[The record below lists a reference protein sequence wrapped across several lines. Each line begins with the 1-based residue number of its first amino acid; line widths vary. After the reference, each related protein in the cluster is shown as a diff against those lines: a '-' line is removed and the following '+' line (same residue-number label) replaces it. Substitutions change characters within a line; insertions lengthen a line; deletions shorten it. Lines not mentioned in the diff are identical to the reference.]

1 MKHFFENKQVYRLCC
16 ALLCAAMILSVGL
29 PAALRGSA
37 QPEAPE
43 LTADSEITLLGGGDA
58 ASEFQTGQSATNVR
72 AEAGETGGSTGAE
85 GGNRASA
92 DEDPSSA
99 ASSNEQREENI
110 DKSEPNGSAQSPER
124 GQDAAKPD
132 YSNAEIGTTDGPE
145 TPDDTTE
152 DGNTGSD
159 GEEESALDL
168 TAVLTWY
175 KYGSTASTIACSPDD
190 SVGKKVLTSQLED
203 GRFHYEIALAG
214 PERMNAVIDEIIL
227 TKSGREEQISDT
239 GSVTMQTA
247 DGAPQ
252 RYIFEAYATVTRTDE
267 TGEKRELETS
277 FTFVISYEDGLDLS
291 LDLSWLRNGTASTL
305 TASADGSARQT
316 IRSSELEDGAF
327 RYTFALT
334 GLSAQN
340 ASIESATYTSAH
352 GTAGTLD
359 KAGGTLTLTV
369 PDGSESERYTLKATA
384 EVNEGGEKR
393 IVSFT
398 FYLDY
403 QSDEDLS
410 LELTWYRSGV
420 TAEKITCAKNGRAAA
435 KVKQNQLING
445 LFQYYLALT
454 GESAAQAQLTS
465 AQLTGPGVSQR
476 MEESGSAVF
485 TIPSGAGAA
494 TYTIQATAT
503 LSSGKTVTF
512 TVTITYSSD
521 VSAELRYTTLQN
533 GARTEQSVT
542 CENGRTAVPEIIFS
556 DQLTDAELPFTF
568 AISGEDAS
576 GVTLDT
582 LTLFQSGSGKLKTL
596 ASSIGASSYSGSV
609 QLLDN
614 GGRAGENQFKLTATD
629 TDGGSYTFTFLVR
642 YQKRGDKKVEIKI
655 NLTDGQEIPNESP
668 VPLTVRAWSEDD
680 DGTVI
685 SNILATGT
693 DSELTV
699 TLDGTVLNYTG
710 ASGYTQEY
718 EIYAK
723 NPVEGDENTH
733 TLKIYAR
740 DVYGNEGTYEITLKG
755 KRSEDGK
762 ETGATV
768 QVSVDLT
775 VLGLGVYGPVSYPVR
790 VGEPVSYVIAKTV
803 WGQDID
809 DTFGGAADQTLG
821 FDPGSCSYSGT
832 LDSGFYLRTLGGSIL
847 DTPTYFPQPGN
858 VSTTDEILAA
868 IDDYFGADTAFSSL
882 WRCIVRNKIQIN
894 APGGS
899 SIGEF
904 DFTQGSGW
912 LYAID
917 GTEYPNHGMSEH
929 YLSDL
934 EGDSHT
940 LTIRY
945 TLAYGWDVGSG
956 ASGYGNKVG
965 YCVQAMN
972 GIISVNHTY
981 VQETGADGK
990 TVYQCSHCGYSTGCK
1005 HAHTEVRADAEDPA
1019 RGCGTYCTD
1028 CGEYVGEIQP
1038 HDWTFSYESD
1048 STQHTKT
1055 CRNCGRE
1062 ETEDHVWETK
1072 KTKDPTCSEAG
1083 LLHSSCECG
1092 MEKDE
1097 EIEPL
1102 AHSYTDAQADEY
1114 EHWRVCANCGEEQ
1127 PGSRGTHTYVKGTY
1141 DWVCTGCNLEH
1152 GAAGVDC
1159 PGTLELTSHDCQHR
1173 SYECSYCHLH
1183 FEETGEFDDHTYV
1196 DGYCI
1201 ICRKEDPDYV
1211 TPDPDPNPGPDPDP
1225 DPDPDPTPTPEL
1237 GPDPEPGGGEESGGE
1252 DPID

>member
-37 QPEAPE
+37 QPKAPE
-43 LTADSEITLLGGGDA
+43 LTADSEITLLGGGEA

-72 AEAGETGGSTGAE
+72 AEAGETGGTTGTE
-85 GGNRASA
+85 GGNRAST
-92 DEDPSSA
+92 DEETNSA
-99 ASSNEQREENI
+99 ATSSEQREENI
-110 DKSEPNGSAQSPER
+110 EKSETNGSVQSPEQ
-124 GQDAAKPD
+124 GPDAARPD
-132 YSNAEIGTTDGPE
+132 YSTAEIGTTDGPE
-145 TPDDTTE
+145 QPDDTTE

-175 KYGSTASTIACSPDD
+175 KYGSTASTIACSPDT

-214 PERMNAVIDEIIL
+214 PERMNAVIDEIVL
-227 TKSGREEQISDT
+227 TNAGREEQLSDT
-239 GSVTMQTA
+239 GSVAMQTA

-252 RYIFEAYATVTRTDE
+252 RYIFDAYATVTRTNE
-267 TGEKRELETS
+267 TGETRQIETS

-291 LDLSWLRNGTASTL
+291 LDLSWLRNGAASTL
-305 TASADGSARQT
+305 TASADGSARQM
-316 IRSSELEDGAF
+316 IHGSELTDGAF

-340 ASIESATYTSAH
+340 ASIESATYTSSH
-352 GTAGTLD
+352 GDAGMLD
-359 KAGGTLTLTV
+359 KAGGTLTLAV
-369 PDGSESERYTLKATA
+369 PDGSESERYTLKVTA
-384 EVNEGGEKR
+384 EVNEGGAKR
-393 IVSFT
+393 IVTFT

-410 LELTWYRSGV
+410 LELTWYRSGI
-420 TAEKITCAKNGRAAA
+420 TAEKITCAQNGRAAA
-435 KVKQNQLING
+435 KIKQNQLING
-445 LFQYYLALT
+445 NFQYYLALT
-454 GESAAQAQLTS
+454 GESAAQAKLTS
-465 AQLTGPGVSQR
+465 AQLTGPGVSQS
-476 MEESGSAVF
+476 MQESGSAVF
-485 TIPSGAGAA
+485 TIPSGAGAS
-494 TYTIQATAT
+494 TYTVQATAA
-503 LSSGKTVTF
+503 LSSGKTVSF
-512 TVTITYSSD
+512 SVTITYSSD
-521 VSAELRYTTLQN
+521 VSAELHYTTLQS
-533 GARTEQSVT
+533 GARTEQTIT
-542 CENGRTAVPEIIFS
+542 CENGRTAVPEIVFS
-556 DQLTDAELPFTF
+556 DQLTGAELPFTF

-582 LTLFQSGSGKLKTL
+582 LTLFQSGSGKIKTL
-596 ASSIGASSYSGSV
+596 ASAIGASSYSGSV

-642 YQKRGDKKVEIKI
+642 YQKRGDKEVKFVV
-655 NLTDGQEIPNESP
+655 NLTDGQQIPNESK

-699 TLDGTVLNYTG
+699 TLDDTVLHYTG

-723 NPVEGDENTH
+723 NPTEGDENTH

-740 DVYGNEGTYEITLKG
+740 DDYGNEGTYEITLKG

-809 DTFGGAADQTLG
+809 DTFGGAAEQTLG
-821 FDPGSCSYSGT
+821 FDPSCCRYKGT
-832 LDSGFYLRTLGGSIL
+832 LDSGFYLQSLGGSIL
-847 DTPTYFPQPGN
+847 GTPTYFPNPGN
-858 VSTTDEILAA
+858 GASTDGLLTA
-868 IDDYFGADTAFSSL
+868 IDDYFGVDTDFSSL
-882 WRCIVRNKIQIN
+882 WRCIVRNKITLSS
-894 APGGS
+894 PGGS
-899 SIGEF
+899 SIGEH
-904 DFTQGSGW
+904 DFTMGSGW

-917 GTEYPNHGMSEH
+917 GSEYPNHGMSEH

-945 TLAYGWDVGSG
+945 TLAYGWEVGSG
-956 ASGYGNKVG
+956 ASGYGDEVG
-965 YCVQAMN
+965 YCVQASN
-972 GIISVNHTY
+972 GRISVSHDY
-981 VQETGADGK
+981 VSQTGADGK
-990 TVYQCSHCGYSTGCK
+990 TVYQCAHCGLSTGCK
-1005 HAHTEVRADAEDPA
+1005 HTHTEIRADAEDPA
-1019 RGCGTYCTD
+1019 LGCGTYCTD
-1028 CGEYVGEIQP
+1028 CGEYVGEIKP
-1038 HDWTFSYESD
+1038 HDWTFSYEPD

-1055 CRNCGRE
+1055 CQNCGRE
-1062 ETEDHVWETK
+1062 EIEDHVWDTR
-1072 KTKDPTCSEAG
+1072 KTKDPTCSEPG
-1083 LLHSSCECG
+1083 ILHSSCECG
-1092 MEKDE
+1092 MEKEE
-1097 EIEPL
+1097 EIDPL
-1102 AHSYTDAQADEY
+1102 EHSYTDVQADEY
-1114 EHWRVCANCGEEQ
+1114 VHWHVCANCGEEQ
-1127 PGSRGTHTYVKGTY
+1127 PGSRAPHTYVMGTY

-1152 GAAGVDC
+1152 GVAGVDC
-1159 PGTLELTSHDCQHR
+1159 PGTLEMTEHDCQHR
-1173 SYECSYCHLH
+1173 IYVCTYCRLT
-1183 FEETGEFDDHTYV
+1183 FEEYGEFDDHTYV
-1196 DGYCI
+1196 DGICI

-1211 TPDPDPNPGPDPDP
+1211 APDPDPDPAPGPDPDP
-1225 DPDPDPTPTPEL
+1225 DPTPDPDP
-1237 GPDPEPGGGEESGGE
+1237 DPGDGGDPGSE

>member
-37 QPEAPE
+37 QPKAPE
-43 LTADSEITLLGGGDA
+43 LTADSEITLLGGGEA

-72 AEAGETGGSTGAE
+72 AEAGETGGTTGTE
-85 GGNRASA
+85 GGNRAST
-92 DEDPSSA
+92 DEETNSA
-99 ASSNEQREENI
+99 ATSSEQREENI
-110 DKSEPNGSAQSPER
+110 EKSETNGSAQSPER
-124 GQDAAKPD
+124 GPDAARPD
-132 YSNAEIGTTDGPE
+132 YSTAEIGTTDGPE
-145 TPDDTTE
+145 QPDDTTE

-175 KYGSTASTIACSPDD
+175 KYGSTASTIACSPDT

-214 PERMNAVIDEIIL
+214 PERMNAVIDEIVL
-227 TKSGREEQISDT
+227 TNAGREEQLSDT
-239 GSVTMQTA
+239 GSVAMQTA

-252 RYIFEAYATVTRTDE
+252 RYIFDAYATVTRTNE
-267 TGEKRELETS
+267 TGETRQIETS

-291 LDLSWLRNGTASTL
+291 LDLSWLRNGAASTL
-305 TASADGSARQT
+305 TASADGSARQM
-316 IRSSELEDGAF
+316 IHGSELTDGAF

-340 ASIESATYTSAH
+340 ASIESATYTSSH
-352 GTAGTLD
+352 GDAGMLD
-359 KAGGTLTLTV
+359 KAGGTLTLAV
-369 PDGSESERYTLKATA
+369 PDGSESERYTLKVTA
-384 EVNEGGEKR
+384 EVNDSGAKR
-393 IVSFT
+393 IVTFT

-410 LELTWYRSGV
+410 LELTWYRSGI
-420 TAEKITCAKNGRAAA
+420 TAEKITCAQNGRAAA
-435 KVKQNQLING
+435 KIKQNQLING
-445 LFQYYLALT
+445 NFQYYLALT
-454 GESAAQAQLTS
+454 GESAAQAKLTS
-465 AQLTGPGVSQR
+465 AQLTGPGVSQS
-476 MEESGSAVF
+476 MQESGSAVF
-485 TIPSGAGAA
+485 TIPSGAGAS
-494 TYTIQATAT
+494 TYTVQATAA
-503 LSSGKTVTF
+503 LSSGKTVSF
-512 TVTITYSSD
+512 SVTITYSSD
-521 VSAELRYTTLQN
+521 VSAELHYTTLQS
-533 GARTEQSVT
+533 GARTEQTIT
-542 CENGRTAVPEIIFS
+542 CENGRTAVPEIVFS
-556 DQLTDAELPFTF
+556 DQLTGAELPFTF

-582 LTLFQSGSGKLKTL
+582 LTLFQSGSGKIKTL
-596 ASSIGASSYSGSV
+596 ASAIGASSYSGSV

-642 YQKRGDKKVEIKI
+642 YQKRGDKEVKFVV
-655 NLTDGQEIPNESP
+655 NLTDGQQIPNESK

-699 TLDGTVLNYTG
+699 TLDDTVLHYTG

-723 NPVEGDENTH
+723 NPTEGDENTH

-740 DVYGNEGTYEITLKG
+740 DDYGNEGTYEITLKG

-809 DTFGGAADQTLG
+809 DTFGGAAEQTLG
-821 FDPGSCSYSGT
+821 FDPSCCRYKGT
-832 LDSGFYLRTLGGSIL
+832 LDSGFYLQSLGGSIL
-847 DTPTYFPQPGN
+847 GTPTYFPNPGN
-858 VSTTDEILAA
+858 GASTDGLLTA
-868 IDDYFGADTAFSSL
+868 IDDYFGVDTDFSSL
-882 WRCIVRNKIQIN
+882 WRCIVRNKITLSS
-894 APGGS
+894 PGGS
-899 SIGEF
+899 SIGEH
-904 DFTQGSGW
+904 DFTMGSGW

-917 GTEYPNHGMSEH
+917 GSEYPNHGMSEH

-945 TLAYGWDVGSG
+945 TLAYGWEVGSG
-956 ASGYGNKVG
+956 ASGYGDEVG
-965 YCVQAMN
+965 YCVQASN
-972 GIISVNHTY
+972 GRISVNHDY
-981 VQETGADGK
+981 VSQTGADGK
-990 TVYQCSHCGYSTGCK
+990 TVYQCAHCGLSTGCK
-1005 HAHTEVRADAEDPA
+1005 HTHTEIRADAEDPA
-1019 RGCGTYCTD
+1019 LGCGTYCTD
-1028 CGEYVGEIQP
+1028 CGEYVGEIKP
-1038 HDWTFSYESD
+1038 HDWTFSYEPD
-1048 STQHTKT
+1048 STQHIKT
-1055 CRNCGRE
+1055 CQNCGRE
-1062 ETEDHVWETK
+1062 EIEDHVWETR
-1072 KTKDPTCSEAG
+1072 KTKDPTCSEPG
-1083 LLHSSCECG
+1083 ILHSSCECG

-1097 EIEPL
+1097 EIDPL
-1102 AHSYTDAQADEY
+1102 EHSYTDVQADEY
-1114 EHWRVCANCGEEQ
+1114 VHWHVCANCGEEQ
-1127 PGSRGTHTYVKGTY
+1127 PGSRAPHTYVMGTY

-1152 GAAGVDC
+1152 GVAGVDC
-1159 PGTLELTSHDCQHR
+1159 PGTLEMTEHDCQHR
-1173 SYECSYCHLH
+1173 IYVCTYCRLT
-1183 FEETGEFDDHTYV
+1183 FEEYGEFDDHTYV
-1196 DGYCI
+1196 DGICI

-1211 TPDPDPNPGPDPDP
+1211 APDPDPDPAPGPDPDP
-1225 DPDPDPTPTPEL
+1225 DPTPDPDP
-1237 GPDPEPGGGEESGGE
+1237 DPGDGGDPGSE

>member
-37 QPEAPE
+37 QPKAPE
-43 LTADSEITLLGGGDA
+43 LTADSEITLLGGGEA

-72 AEAGETGGSTGAE
+72 AEAGETGGTTGTE
-85 GGNRASA
+85 GGNRAST
-92 DEDPSSA
+92 DEETNSA
-99 ASSNEQREENI
+99 ATSSEQREENI
-110 DKSEPNGSAQSPER
+110 EKSETNGSAQSPEQ
-124 GQDAAKPD
+124 GPDAARPD

-145 TPDDTTE
+145 QPDDTTE

-175 KYGSTASTIACSPDD
+175 KYGSTASTIACSPDT

-214 PERMNAVIDEIIL
+214 PERMNAVIDEIVL
-227 TKSGREEQISDT
+227 TNAGREEQLSDT
-239 GSVTMQTA
+239 GSVAMQTA

-252 RYIFEAYATVTRTDE
+252 RYIFDAYATVTRTNE
-267 TGEKRELETS
+267 TGETRQIETS

-291 LDLSWLRNGTASTL
+291 LDLSWLRNGAASTL
-305 TASADGSARQT
+305 TASADGSARQM
-316 IRSSELEDGAF
+316 IHGSELTDGAF

-340 ASIESATYTSAH
+340 ASIESATYTSSH
-352 GTAGTLD
+352 GDAGMLD
-359 KAGGTLTLTV
+359 KAGGTLTLAV
-369 PDGSESERYTLKATA
+369 PDGSESEHYTLKVTA
-384 EVNEGGEKR
+384 EVNDGGAKR
-393 IVSFT
+393 IVTFT

-410 LELTWYRSGV
+410 LELTWYRSGI
-420 TAEKITCAKNGRAAA
+420 TAEKITCAQNGRAAA
-435 KVKQNQLING
+435 KIKQNQLING
-445 LFQYYLALT
+445 NFQYYLALT
-454 GESAAQAQLTS
+454 GESAAQAKLTS
-465 AQLTGPGVSQR
+465 AQLTGPGVSQS
-476 MEESGSAVF
+476 MQESGSAVF
-485 TIPSGAGAA
+485 TIPSGAGAS
-494 TYTIQATAT
+494 TYTVQATAA
-503 LSSGKTVTF
+503 LSSGKTVSF
-512 TVTITYSSD
+512 SVTITYSSD
-521 VSAELRYTTLQN
+521 VSAELHYTTLQS
-533 GARTEQSVT
+533 GARTEQTIT
-542 CENGRTAVPEIIFS
+542 CENGRTAVPEIVFS
-556 DQLTDAELPFTF
+556 DQLTGAELPFTF

-582 LTLFQSGSGKLKTL
+582 LTLFQSGSGKIKTL
-596 ASSIGASSYSGSV
+596 ASAIGASSYSGSV

-642 YQKRGDKKVEIKI
+642 YQKRGDKEVKFVV
-655 NLTDGQEIPNESP
+655 NLTDGQQIPNESK

-699 TLDGTVLNYTG
+699 TLDDTVLHYTG

-723 NPVEGDENTH
+723 NPTEGDENTH

-740 DVYGNEGTYEITLKG
+740 DDYGNEGTYEITLKG

-809 DTFGGAADQTLG
+809 DTFGGAAEQTLG
-821 FDPGSCSYSGT
+821 FDPSCCRYKGT
-832 LDSGFYLRTLGGSIL
+832 LDSGFYLQSLGGSIL
-847 DTPTYFPQPGN
+847 GTPTYFPNPGN
-858 VSTTDEILAA
+858 GASTDGLLTA
-868 IDDYFGADTAFSSL
+868 IDDYFGVDTDFSSL
-882 WRCIVRNKIQIN
+882 WRCIVRNKITLSS
-894 APGGS
+894 PGGS
-899 SIGEF
+899 SIGEH
-904 DFTQGSGW
+904 DFTMGSGW

-917 GTEYPNHGMSEH
+917 GSEYPNHGMSEH

-945 TLAYGWDVGSG
+945 TLAYGWEVGSG
-956 ASGYGNKVG
+956 ASGYGDSVG
-965 YCVQAMN
+965 YCVQASN
-972 GIISVNHTY
+972 GRISVNHDY
-981 VQETGADGK
+981 VSQTGADGK
-990 TVYQCSHCGYSTGCK
+990 TVYQCAHCGLSTGCK
-1005 HAHTEVRADAEDPA
+1005 HTHTEIRADAEDPA
-1019 RGCGTYCTD
+1019 LGCGTYCTD
-1028 CGEYVGEIQP
+1028 CGEYVGEIKP
-1038 HDWTFSYESD
+1038 HDWTFSYEPD

-1055 CRNCGRE
+1055 CQNCGRE
-1062 ETEDHVWETK
+1062 EIEDHVWDTR
-1072 KTKDPTCSEAG
+1072 KTKDPTCSEPG
-1083 LLHSSCECG
+1083 ILHSSCECG

-1097 EIEPL
+1097 EIDPL
-1102 AHSYTDAQADEY
+1102 EHSYTDVQADEY
-1114 EHWRVCANCGEEQ
+1114 VHWHVCANCGEEQ
-1127 PGSRGTHTYVKGTY
+1127 PGSRAPHTYVMGTY

-1152 GAAGVDC
+1152 GVAGVDC
-1159 PGTLELTSHDCQHR
+1159 PGTLEMTEHDCQHR
-1173 SYECSYCHLH
+1173 IYVCTYCRLT
-1183 FEETGEFDDHTYV
+1183 FEEYGEFDDHTYV
-1196 DGYCI
+1196 DGICI

-1211 TPDPDPNPGPDPDP
+1211 APDPDPDPAPGPDPDP
-1225 DPDPDPTPTPEL
+1225 DPTPDPDP
-1237 GPDPEPGGGEESGGE
+1237 DPGDGSDPGGE